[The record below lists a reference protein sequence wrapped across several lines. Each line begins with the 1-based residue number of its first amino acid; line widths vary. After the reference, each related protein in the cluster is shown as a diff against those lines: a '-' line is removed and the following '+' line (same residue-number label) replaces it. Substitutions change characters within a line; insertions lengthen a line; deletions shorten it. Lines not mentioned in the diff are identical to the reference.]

1 MQHTSLP
8 AIWLIVLIAGIG
20 QLSETVYSPSL
31 PAIASSLGV
40 EASWVEYTLTIY
52 LFSFGIGTL
61 FWGRLSDH
69 KGRKP
74 CILAGLAIYI
84 LGSLGCYMAD
94 SLSLLMI
101 SRFVQGFGGSIG
113 SVLAQAIVRDAFSGP
128 SLGKA
133 YSSIVGAL
141 AVFPAIGPI
150 IGGVI
155 TQQFS
160 WPMIFIFLVVF
171 GVLIFLVTI
180 KKLPETLTTRQQK
193 LPSLTSIFCQLAK
206 DKKVIGFG
214 LLVAMCNGI
223 TFSYYAEGSF
233 YLIELLGLS
242 PSQYGTTFALMALAT
257 ITGSVVSRKMHNKI
271 ESLTIIKY
279 GLWVILGSCALFCA
293 GIFFESVLHISKTE
307 VLVLTITVMMANMA
321 GICIVTSNALAMSL
335 QNYRYA
341 IGTAS
346 SLFGF
351 FYYLGVSLCTF
362 GMGLVHN
369 GTLVPMPMY
378 FFGLALLMIGVFKI
392 LIIDKAYD
400 TI

>member
-1 MQHTSLP
+1 MQHISLP
-8 AIWLIVLIAGIG
+8 AVWLIVLIAGIG
-20 QLSETVYSPSL
+20 QLSETVYSPAL
-31 PAIASSLGV
+31 PAIAASLGV
-40 EASWVEYTLTIY
+40 KASWVEYTLTIY

-69 KGRKP
+69 FGRKP

-84 LGSLGCYMAD
+84 LGSFGCYMAD
-94 SLSLLMI
+94 SLSILMI
-101 SRFVQGFGGSIG
+101 SRFIQGFGGSIG

-128 SLGKA
+128 NLTKA

-150 IGGVI
+150 VGGVI

-160 WPMIFIFLVVF
+160 WPMIFIFLIGF
-171 GVLIFLVTI
+171 GILIFLVTLQ
-180 KKLPETLTTRQQK
+180 KLPETLTIRQQK
-193 LPSLTSIFCQLAK
+193 LPSLLTILCQLAK
-206 DKKVIGFG
+206 DPKVIGFG
-214 LLVAMCNGI
+214 LLVALCNGI

-242 PSQYGTTFALMALAT
+242 PSQYGMTFALMASAT
-257 ITGSVVSRKMHNKI
+257 IAGSVISRKTQSKFGSITM
-271 ESLTIIKY
+271 IKY
-279 GLWVILGSCALFCA
+279 GLWGILASCSLLYV
-293 GIFFESVLHISKTE
+293 GVLLKNMLNISSIN
-307 VLVLTITVMMANMA
+307 LLILTVVVMMGNMA

-335 QNYRYA
+335 QNYRHA

-351 FYYLGVSLCTF
+351 FYYIGVSLCTF

-369 GTLVPMPMY
+369 GTLIPMPLY
-378 FFGLALLMIGVFKI
+378 FLSLGIIMIIVFKT
-392 LIIDKAYD
+392 LLKENP
-400 TI
+400 